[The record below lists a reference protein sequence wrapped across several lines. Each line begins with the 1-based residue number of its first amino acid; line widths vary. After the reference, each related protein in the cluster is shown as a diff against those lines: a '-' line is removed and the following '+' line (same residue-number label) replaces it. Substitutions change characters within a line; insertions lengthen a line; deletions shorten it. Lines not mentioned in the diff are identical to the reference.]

1 MKTIGFLSK
10 RIKDDAF
17 SKIDEFNFLEASS
30 SQKEEF
36 KEWAK
41 ENISPLLIALTKQI
55 PDIVP
60 TDEGIAIVL
69 NLPKEEIFKNLES
82 DETLSEDKEEIK
94 EVLDSLESKKLLKF
108 KSKVSPAKR
117 FIADSLNTIFT
128 SRKLLA
134 IAKVKDD
141 DVVVESAE
149 ENIQEEVPQI
159 EGLASIENVD
169 TTEFVTTVVVPAIEE
184 KLRLLGFDSNYSV
197 SYSNGIISIEIN
209 ETINETEE
217 VMDSISNMSNLDV
230 SYATA
235 TGLYALQNGR
245 WKAQLAQGDEGNKY
259 FRLDLI
265 ARWVPKDQGNKF
277 SVFFKGKPDD
287 LTFEGTEGEELI
299 LNVAFLDSPDF
310 ESMKTVDD
318 VKAFARE
325 WYNAV
330 KSIQTND
337 IYTYYKENVK

>member
-55 PDIVP
+55 PDIVS

-69 NLPKEEIFKNLES
+69 NLPKEEVFKNLES

-197 SYSNGIISIEIN
+197 SYSNGVISIEIN

-230 SYATA
+230 SYSTA
-235 TGLYALQNGR
+235 KGLYAIRNGR
-245 WKAQLAQGDEGNKY
+245 WKAQLSQGNKY

-287 LTFEGTEGEELI
+287 LTFEGIEGEELI
-299 LNVAFLDSPDF
+299 LNVAFLDSPNF
-310 ESMKTVDD
+310 ESMKNVDE
-318 VKAFARE
+318 VKEFARE